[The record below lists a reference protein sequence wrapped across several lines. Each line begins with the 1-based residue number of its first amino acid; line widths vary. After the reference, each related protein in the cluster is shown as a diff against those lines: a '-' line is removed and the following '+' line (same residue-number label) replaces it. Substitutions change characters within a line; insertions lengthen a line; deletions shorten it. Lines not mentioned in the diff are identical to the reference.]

1 MIMNYRDLVI
11 KNKNNII
18 GFTLIEIL
26 IGVVI
31 SAIMMAAMFTT
42 YTVVNNSYSKVSD
55 IAGISRSGRDIVTLM
70 MRDIRLAGFKY
81 HYGTFSN
88 ANPDFPKRDY
98 LKFITG
104 FEDGYDLED
113 SHAPIVIYKNT
124 LSYSEVNPDLDL
136 PGSYEDIGET
146 EKHNPAD
153 FCCDRIHIVYGD
165 FVEDDKLQPYKR
177 YKITYYAV
185 PMKRASDKEYGPNEE
200 DPTEYYGLYRSKS
213 SWIQKLNAGE
223 GEGEWVYD
231 SESDD
236 CADCYRAELVREYLE
251 DMEFIAL
258 DQNGVMV
265 EAQPSNMEKIMSIRS
280 VDLKLTFRSSTQKG
294 YFKNKINRVVKSFT
308 NERTKQIDSKFHRD
322 TIFLT
327 VHTRNIGGGDI

>member
-1 MIMNYRDLVI
+1 MIMNYRDSVDR
-11 KNKNNII
+11 NKNNII

-42 YTVVNNSYSKVSD
+42 YTVVNNSYSQVSD
-55 IAGISRSGRDIVTLM
+55 VAGISRSGRDIVTLM

-88 ANPDFPKRDY
+88 AETNIPKRDY
-98 LKFITG
+98 LQFVSGT
-104 FEDGYDLED
+104 EDDRDLID

-124 LSYSEVNPDLDL
+124 LNYDEINPDFDLSDSYVKDLD
-136 PGSYEDIGET
+136 
-146 EKHNPAD
+146 EKHDPAD

-165 FVEDDKLQPYKR
+165 FVENDTQPYKR

-185 PMKRASDKEYGPNEE
+185 PMQREPIKEYGPNEE
-200 DPTEYYGLYRSKS
+200 DPTKYYGLYRSKS
-213 SWIQKLNAGE
+213 SWIQTLDENARGD
-223 GEGEWVYD
+223 WAHD
-231 SESDD
+231 SDGG
-236 CADCYRAELVREYLE
+236 CPDCYRAELVREYLE
-251 DMEFIAL
+251 DMEFIAI
-258 DQNGVMV
+258 DQNGLMV

-280 VDLKLTFRSSTQKG
+280 VDLKLTFRSSSQKG

-308 NERTKQIDSKFHRD
+308 DERTKQINSKFHRD

>member
-1 MIMNYRDLVI
+1 VARYK
-11 KNKNNII
+11 KNITA
-18 GFTLIEIL
+18 FTLIEIL

-42 YTVVNNSYSKVSD
+42 YTVVSNSYSQVSD
-55 IAGISRSGRDIVTLM
+55 VAGISRSGRDIVTLM

-88 ANPDFPKRDY
+88 ADPNYPKRDY
-98 LKFITG
+98 LEFVAGDT
-104 FEDGYDLED
+104 EATRAD

-124 LSYSEVNPDLDL
+124 LNYEEISPEFDLS
-136 PGSYEDIGET
+136 GSYTVVDENT
-146 EKHNPAD
+146 KHNQGD

-165 FVEDDKLQPYKR
+165 FVETDPDQPYKR

-185 PMKRASDKEYGPNEE
+185 PMQRSSNRQFGVNEE
-200 DPTEYYGLYRSKS
+200 DPTKYYGLYRSKS
-213 SWIQKLNAGE
+213 SWIQPLDDDTG
-223 GEGEWVYD
+223 GEWVHD
-231 SESDD
+231 SESGA
-236 CADCYRAELVREYLE
+236 CPDCYRAELVREYLE

-258 DQNGVMV
+258 NENGLMV
-265 EAQPSNMEKIMSIRS
+265 EAQPSNMENIMSIRT
-280 VDLKLTFRSSTQKG
+280 VDLRLTFRSSSQKG
-294 YFKNKINRVVKSFT
+294 YFKNKINRMVKSFT
-308 NERTKQIDSKFHRD
+308 NERSKQIDTRFHRD

>member
-1 MIMNYRDLVI
+1 MARY
-11 KNKNNII
+11 KNNIT

-42 YTVVNNSYSKVSD
+42 YTVVSNSYSQVSD
-55 IAGISRSGRDIVTLM
+55 VAGISRSGRDIVTLM

-88 ANPDFPKRDY
+88 ANTDYPKRDY
-98 LKFITG
+98 LEFVAGDT
-104 FEDGYDLED
+104 EETRVD

-124 LSYSEVNPDLDL
+124 LNYADIDPQFDLG
-136 PGSYEDIGET
+136 GSYVDGLDG
-146 EKHNPAD
+146 KHNPDD

-165 FVEDDKLQPYKR
+165 FVEADTAQPYKR

-185 PMKRASDKEYGPNEE
+185 PMQRVSSKEYGVNEE
-200 DPTEYYGLYRSKS
+200 DPTKYYGLYRSKS
-213 SWIQKLNAGE
+213 SWIQPLGDDT
-223 GEGEWVYD
+223 GGEWVHD
-231 SESDD
+231 SESGE
-236 CADCYRAELVREYLE
+236 CLDCYRAELVREYLE

-258 DQNGVMV
+258 DENGVMV
-265 EAQPSNMEKIMSIRS
+265 EAQPSNMEKIMSIRT
-280 VDLKLTFRSSTQKG
+280 VDLRLTFRSSSQKG
-294 YFKNKINRVVKSFT
+294 YFKNKINRMVKSFT
-308 NERTKQIDSKFHRD
+308 DERTKQIDTRFHRD

>member
-1 MIMNYRDLVI
+1 MARY
-11 KNKNNII
+11 KNNIT

-42 YTVVNNSYSKVSD
+42 YTVVSNSYSQVSD
-55 IAGISRSGRDIVTLM
+55 VAGISRSGRDIVTLM

-88 ANPDFPKRDY
+88 AETNIPKRDY
-98 LKFITG
+98 LQFVSGT
-104 FEDGYDLED
+104 EDDRDLID

-124 LSYSEVNPDLDL
+124 LNYDEINPDFDLSDSYVKDLD
-136 PGSYEDIGET
+136 
-146 EKHNPAD
+146 EKHDPAD

-165 FVEDDKLQPYKR
+165 FVENDTQPYKR

-185 PMKRASDKEYGPNEE
+185 PMQREPIKEYGPNEE
-200 DPTEYYGLYRSKS
+200 DPTKYYGLYRSKS
-213 SWIQKLNAGE
+213 SWIQPLGDDT
-223 GEGEWVYD
+223 GGEWVHD
-231 SESDD
+231 SESGE
-236 CADCYRAELVREYLE
+236 CLDCYRAELVREYLE

-258 DQNGVMV
+258 DENGVMV
-265 EAQPSNMEKIMSIRS
+265 EAQPSNMEKIMSIRTI
-280 VDLKLTFRSSTQKG
+280 DLRLTFRSSSQKG
-294 YFKNKINRVVKSFT
+294 YFKNKINRMVKSFT
-308 NERTKQIDSKFHRD
+308 DERTKQINTRFHRD

>member
-1 MIMNYRDLVI
+1 MARYK
-11 KNKNNII
+11 KNIT

-42 YTVVNNSYSKVSD
+42 YTVVSNSYNQVSD
-55 IAGISRSGRDIVTLM
+55 VAGISRSGRDIVTLM

-88 ANPDFPKRDY
+88 ADPNYPKRDY
-98 LKFITG
+98 LEFVAGDT
-104 FEDGYDLED
+104 EETRVD

-124 LSYSEVNPDLDL
+124 LNYADIEPQFDLG
-136 PGSYEDIGET
+136 GSYVDGLDG
-146 EKHNPAD
+146 KHNPDD

-165 FVEDDKLQPYKR
+165 FVEADTAQPYKR

-185 PMKRASDKEYGPNEE
+185 PMQRVSSKEYGVNEE
-200 DPTEYYGLYRSKS
+200 DPTKYYGLYRSKS
-213 SWIQKLNAGE
+213 SWIQPLGDDT
-223 GEGEWVYD
+223 GGEWVHD
-231 SESDD
+231 SESGA
-236 CADCYRAELVREYLE
+236 CPDCYRAELVREYLE

-258 DQNGVMV
+258 NENGLMV
-265 EAQPSNMEKIMSIRS
+265 EAQPSNMENIMSIRT
-280 VDLKLTFRSSTQKG
+280 VDLRLTFRSSSQKG

-308 NERTKQIDSKFHRD
+308 NERTKQVNTRFHRD

>member
-1 MIMNYRDLVI
+1 MVR
-11 KNKNNII
+11 NKSNII

-42 YTVVNNSYSKVSD
+42 YTVVNNSYSQVSD
-55 IAGISRSGRDIVTLM
+55 VAGISRSGRDIVTLM

-81 HYGTFSN
+81 HYGVFPN
-88 ANPDFPKRDY
+88 ANTDYPKRDY
-98 LKFITG
+98 LEFIAGDT
-104 FEDGYDLED
+104 EETRED

-124 LSYSEVNPDLDL
+124 LNYNEINPEFDRS
-136 PGSYEDIGET
+136 GYNDIDENI
-146 EKHNPAD
+146 KHNQND

-165 FVEDDKLQPYKR
+165 FVEADTAQPYKR
-177 YKITYYAV
+177 YRITYYAV
-185 PMKRASDKEYGPNEE
+185 PMQRSSSKQYGVNEE
-200 DPTEYYGLYRSKS
+200 DPTKYYGLYRSKE
-213 SWIQKLNAGE
+213 SWIQPLDDNTG
-223 GEGEWVYD
+223 GEWVND
-231 SESDD
+231 SESGE
-236 CADCYRAELVREYLE
+236 CLDCYRAELVREYLE

-258 DQNGVMV
+258 DENGLLV
-265 EAQPSNMEKIMSIRS
+265 EAQPSNMENIMSIRT
-280 VDLKLTFRSSTQKG
+280 VDLKLTFRSSAQKG

-308 NERTKQIDSKFHRD
+308 NERTKQVNTRFHRD

>member
-1 MIMNYRDLVI
+1 MARY
-11 KNKNNII
+11 KNNIT

-42 YTVVNNSYSKVSD
+42 YTVVSNSYSQVSD
-55 IAGISRSGRDIVTLM
+55 VAGISRSGRDIVTLM

-88 ANPDFPKRDY
+88 ANTDYPKRDY
-98 LKFITG
+98 LEFVAGDT
-104 FEDGYDLED
+104 EETRDD
-113 SHAPIVIYKNT
+113 SHAPIIIYKNT
-124 LSYSEVNPDLDL
+124 LNYADIEPDLDEG
-136 PGSYEDIGET
+136 GSYVQGLDG
-146 EKHNPAD
+146 KHNPDD

-213 SWIQKLNAGE
+213 SWIQKLDAGE
-223 GEGEWVYD
+223 GEGKWVYD

>member
-1 MIMNYRDLVI
+1 MARY
-11 KNKNNII
+11 KNNII

-31 SAIMMAAMFTT
+31 SAIMMGAMFTT
-42 YTVVNNSYSKVSD
+42 YTVVSNSYSQVSD
-55 IAGISRSGRDIVTLM
+55 VAGISRSGRDIVTLM

-88 ANPDFPKRDY
+88 ADPAYPKRDY
-98 LKFITG
+98 LEFVAGDT
-104 FEDGYDLED
+104 ESTRAD

-124 LSYSEVNPDLDL
+124 LNYEEINPEFDLS
-136 PGSYEDIGET
+136 GSYVEINDKNT
-146 EKHNPAD
+146 KHNQGD

-165 FVEDDKLQPYKR
+165 FSETDVNQPYKR
-177 YKITYYAV
+177 YRITYYAV
-185 PMKRASDKEYGPNEE
+185 PMQRSSSRQFGVNEE
-200 DPTEYYGLYRSKS
+200 DPTKYYGLYRSKE
-213 SWIQKLNAGE
+213 SWIQPLDNDTG
-223 GEGEWVYD
+223 GRWVSD
-231 SESDD
+231 SESGE
-236 CADCYRAELVREYLE
+236 CPDCYRAELVREYLE

-258 DQNGVMV
+258 NENGLLV
-265 EAQPSNMEKIMSIRS
+265 EAQPSNMENIMSIRT
-280 VDLKLTFRSSTQKG
+280 VDLKLTFRSSAQKG

-308 NERTKQIDSKFHRD
+308 NERTKQVNTRFHRD

>member
-1 MIMNYRDLVI
+1 VARYK
-11 KNKNNII
+11 KNIT

-42 YTVVNNSYSKVSD
+42 YTVVSNSYSQVSD
-55 IAGISRSGRDIVTLM
+55 VAGISRSGRDVVTLM

-88 ANPDFPKRDY
+88 ANTDYPKRDY
-98 LKFITG
+98 LEFVAGDTEKTR
-104 FEDGYDLED
+104 ED
-113 SHAPIVIYKNT
+113 SHAPIIIYKNT
-124 LSYSEVNPDLDL
+124 LNYAEIEPDLDAG
-136 PGSYEDIGET
+136 GSYVQGLDG
-146 EKHNPAD
+146 KHNPDD

-165 FVEDDKLQPYKR
+165 FVERDTAQPYKR

-185 PMKRASDKEYGPNEE
+185 PMQRVSSKEYGVNEE
-200 DPTEYYGLYRSKS
+200 DPTKYYGLYRSKS
-213 SWIQKLNAGE
+213 SWIQPLGDDTGGK
-223 GEGEWVYD
+223 WVHD
-231 SESDD
+231 SESGE
-236 CADCYRAELVREYLE
+236 CLDCYRAELVREYLE

-258 DQNGVMV
+258 DENGVMV
-265 EAQPSNMEKIMSIRS
+265 EAQPSNMEKIMSIRTI
-280 VDLKLTFRSSTQKG
+280 DLRLTFRSSSQKG
-294 YFKNKINRVVKSFT
+294 YFKNKINRMVKSFT
-308 NERTKQIDSKFHRD
+308 DERTKQIDTRFHRD

>member
-1 MIMNYRDLVI
+1 MIMNYRDSVDR
-11 KNKNNII
+11 NKNNII

-42 YTVVNNSYSKVSD
+42 YTVVNNSYSQVSD
-55 IAGISRSGRDIVTLM
+55 VAGISRSGRDIVTLM

-88 ANPDFPKRDY
+88 AETDIPRRDY

-104 FEDGYDLED
+104 NEDGEEPID

-124 LSYSEVNPDLDL
+124 LNYDEINPDFDLSDSYVKDLD
-136 PGSYEDIGET
+136 
-146 EKHNPAD
+146 EKHNPDD

-165 FVEDDKLQPYKR
+165 FVEGDTAQPYKR

-236 CADCYRAELVREYLE
+236 LSL
-251 DMEFIAL
+251 IH
-258 DQNGVMV
+258 
-265 EAQPSNMEKIMSIRS
+265 I
-280 VDLKLTFRSSTQKG
+280 
-294 YFKNKINRVVKSFT
+294 
-308 NERTKQIDSKFHRD
+308 
-322 TIFLT
+322 
-327 VHTRNIGGGDI
+327 

>member
-1 MIMNYRDLVI
+1 VARY
-11 KNKNNII
+11 KNNIT

-42 YTVVNNSYSKVSD
+42 YTVVSNSYSQVSD
-55 IAGISRSGRDIVTLM
+55 VAGISRSGRDIVTLM

-88 ANPDFPKRDY
+88 ANTDYPKRDY
-98 LKFITG
+98 LEFVAGDT
-104 FEDGYDLED
+104 EETRED
-113 SHAPIVIYKNT
+113 SHAPIIIYKNT
-124 LSYSEVNPDLDL
+124 LNYADIEPDLDEG
-136 PGSYEDIGET
+136 GSYVQGLDG
-146 EKHNPAD
+146 KHNPDD

-165 FVEDDKLQPYKR
+165 FVERDTAQPYKR

-185 PMKRASDKEYGPNEE
+185 PMQRVSSKEYGVNEE
-200 DPTEYYGLYRSKS
+200 DPTKYYGLYRSKS
-213 SWIQKLNAGE
+213 SWIQPLGDDT
-223 GEGEWVYD
+223 GGEWVHD
-231 SESDD
+231 SESGE
-236 CADCYRAELVREYLE
+236 CLDCYRAELVREYLE

-258 DQNGVMV
+258 DENGVMV
-265 EAQPSNMEKIMSIRS
+265 EALPSNMEKIMSIRTI
-280 VDLKLTFRSSTQKG
+280 DLRLTFRSSSQKG
-294 YFKNKINRVVKSFT
+294 YFKNKINRMVKSFT
-308 NERTKQIDSKFHRD
+308 DERTKQIDTRFHRD

>member
-1 MIMNYRDLVI
+1 MARY
-11 KNKNNII
+11 KNNIT

-42 YTVVNNSYSKVSD
+42 YTVVSNSYSQVSD
-55 IAGISRSGRDIVTLM
+55 VAGISRSGRDIVTLM

-88 ANPDFPKRDY
+88 ADTDYPKRDY
-98 LKFITG
+98 LEFVAGDT
-104 FEDGYDLED
+104 EETRAD

-124 LSYSEVNPDLDL
+124 LNYSDIDPQFDLG
-136 PGSYEDIGET
+136 GSYVDGLDG
-146 EKHNPAD
+146 KHNPDD

-165 FVEDDKLQPYKR
+165 FVEADTAQPYKR

-185 PMKRASDKEYGPNEE
+185 PMQRVSNKEYGVNEE
-200 DPTEYYGLYRSKS
+200 DPTKYYGLYRSKS
-213 SWIQKLNAGE
+213 SWIQPLGDDT
-223 GEGEWVYD
+223 GGEWVHD
-231 SESDD
+231 SESGE
-236 CADCYRAELVREYLE
+236 CPDCYRAELVREYLE

-258 DQNGVMV
+258 DENGLMV
-265 EAQPSNMEKIMSIRS
+265 EAQPSNMEKIMSIRT
-280 VDLKLTFRSSTQKG
+280 VDLRLTFRSSSQKG
-294 YFKNKINRVVKSFT
+294 YFKNKINRMVKSFT
-308 NERTKQIDSKFHRD
+308 DERTKQIDTRFHRD

>member
-1 MIMNYRDLVI
+1 MARY
-11 KNKNNII
+11 KNNIT

-42 YTVVNNSYSKVSD
+42 YTVVSNSYSQVSD
-55 IAGISRSGRDIVTLM
+55 VAGISRSGRDIVTLM

-88 ANPDFPKRDY
+88 ANTDYPKRDY
-98 LKFITG
+98 LEFVAGDT
-104 FEDGYDLED
+104 EETRDD
-113 SHAPIVIYKNT
+113 SHAPIIIYKNT
-124 LSYSEVNPDLDL
+124 LNYSDIDPQFDLG
-136 PGSYEDIGET
+136 GSYVDGLDG
-146 EKHNPAD
+146 KHNPDD

-165 FVEDDKLQPYKR
+165 FVEADTAQPYKR

-185 PMKRASDKEYGPNEE
+185 PMQRSSSRQFGVNEE
-200 DPTEYYGLYRSKS
+200 DPTKYYGLYRSKS
-213 SWIQKLNAGE
+213 SWIQPLGDDT
-223 GEGEWVYD
+223 GGEWVHD
-231 SESDD
+231 SESGE
-236 CADCYRAELVREYLE
+236 CLDCYRAELVREYLE

-258 DQNGVMV
+258 DENGVMV
-265 EAQPSNMEKIMSIRS
+265 EALPSNMEKIMSIRT
-280 VDLKLTFRSSTQKG
+280 VDLRLTFRSSSQKG

-308 NERTKQIDSKFHRD
+308 DERTKQINTRFHRD

>member
-1 MIMNYRDLVI
+1 MIMNYRDSVDR
-11 KNKNNII
+11 NKNNII

-31 SAIMMAAMFTT
+31 SAIMMGAMFTT
-42 YTVVNNSYSKVSD
+42 YTVVNNSYSQVSD
-55 IAGISRSGRDIVTLM
+55 VAGISRSGRDIVTLM

-88 ANPDFPKRDY
+88 AETNIPKRDY
-98 LKFITG
+98 LQFVSGT
-104 FEDGYDLED
+104 EDDRDLID

-124 LSYSEVNPDLDL
+124 LNYDEINPDFDLSDSYVKDLD
-136 PGSYEDIGET
+136 G
-146 EKHNPAD
+146 KHDPAD

-165 FVEDDKLQPYKR
+165 FVENDTQPYKR

-185 PMKRASDKEYGPNEE
+185 PMQREPIKEYGPNEE
-200 DPTEYYGLYRSKS
+200 DPTKYDGVYRSKS
-213 SWIQKLNAGE
+213 SWIQTLDENARGD
-223 GEGEWVYD
+223 WAHD
-231 SESDD
+231 SDGG
-236 CADCYRAELVREYLE
+236 CPDCYRAELVREYLE
-251 DMEFIAL
+251 DMEFIAI
-258 DQNGVMV
+258 DQNGLMV

-280 VDLKLTFRSSTQKG
+280 VDLKLTFRSSSQKG

-308 NERTKQIDSKFHRD
+308 DERTKQINSKFHRD

>member
-1 MIMNYRDLVI
+1 MARYK
-11 KNKNNII
+11 KNITA
-18 GFTLIEIL
+18 FTLIEIL

-42 YTVVNNSYSKVSD
+42 YTVVSNSYSQVSD
-55 IAGISRSGRDIVTLM
+55 VAGISRSGRDIVTLM

-124 LSYSEVNPDLDL
+124 LSYSEINPDLDL

-213 SWIQKLNAGE
+213 SWIQKLEAGE

>member
-1 MIMNYRDLVI
+1 MIMNYRDSVDR
-11 KNKNNII
+11 NKNNII

-31 SAIMMAAMFTT
+31 SAIMMGAMFTT
-42 YTVVNNSYSKVSD
+42 YTVVNNSYSQVSD
-55 IAGISRSGRDIVTLM
+55 VAGISRSGRDIVTLM

-88 ANPDFPKRDY
+88 AETDIPRRDY

-104 FEDGYDLED
+104 NEDGGDPID

-124 LSYSEVNPDLDL
+124 LNYNEINPDFTDL
-136 PGSYEDIGET
+136 EGSYVIGLNG
-146 EKHNPAD
+146 HND

-165 FVEDDKLQPYKR
+165 FVENEKAQPYKR

-185 PMKRASDKEYGPNEE
+185 PMQRVSDKEYGPNEE
-200 DPTEYYGLYRSKS
+200 DPTKYFGLYRSKS
-213 SWIQKLNAGE
+213 SWIQPLDNSDIGR
-223 GEGEWVYD
+223 WVHD
-231 SESDD
+231 SEGG
-236 CADCYRAELVREYLE
+236 CPDCYRAELVREYLE
-251 DMEFIAL
+251 DMEFIAV
-258 DQNGVMV
+258 DQNGLMV
-265 EAQPSNMEKIMSIRS
+265 DAQPSNMEKIMSIRS
-280 VDLKLTFRSSTQKG
+280 VDLKLTFRSSSQKG

-308 NERTKQIDSKFHRD
+308 DERTKQIDSKFHRD